1 MAKLTASQER
11 ELHEAFDLFDSG
23 KWIDELESIDML
35 SPRSFGENFSNGIET
50 CSDCIEYQN
59 N

>member
-23 KWIDELESIDML
+23 RYNLLIRTNDESMFFFVQIIREKFLEL
-35 SPRSFGENFSNGIET
+35 N
-50 CSDCIEYQN
+50 
-59 N
+59 